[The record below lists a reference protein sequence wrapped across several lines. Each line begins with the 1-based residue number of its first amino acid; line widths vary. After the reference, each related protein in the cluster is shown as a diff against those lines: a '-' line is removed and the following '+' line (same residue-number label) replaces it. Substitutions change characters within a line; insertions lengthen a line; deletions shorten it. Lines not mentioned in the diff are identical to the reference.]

1 MFRSATA
8 TLRQPRILLIILG
21 SLWIIAAVV
30 ALILQALP
38 PAPVTITWKTESEIE
53 TAGYN
58 VLRLSESNPEPV
70 KLNNVLIPSQAD
82 PLAGGTYQFTDA
94 SVASAGTYEYVLEDV
109 EFDGTVTR
117 HSPITV
123 TAEGRARWG
132 VLFAVICASVGAG
145 LFVYGARM
153 ER

>member
-1 MFRSATA
+1 
-8 TLRQPRILLIILG
+8 
-21 SLWIIAAVV
+21 
-30 ALILQALP
+30 
-38 PAPVTITWKTESEIE
+38 
-53 TAGYN
+53 
-58 VLRLSESNPEPV
+58 
-70 KLNNVLIPSQAD
+70 
-82 PLAGGTYQFTDA
+82 
-94 SVASAGTYEYVLEDV
+94 V